1 MLAIISPAKSLDF
14 ETPPVIR
21 KHSTPDFLN
30 ESKVL
35 IEELRHFGP
44 ADISKLM
51 GISAKL
57 GDLNYRR
64 YAQWSTPF
72 SPSNAKQAAL
82 AFTGDVYMGL
92 EGWNFDARDFNFA
105 QQHLRIL
112 SGLYGL
118 LRPLDLIQP
127 YRLEMG
133 TGLPTA
139 KGSDL
144 YAFWG
149 DKLTRSVN
157 KAIKDQGQPIL
168 VNLASKEYFAALQPD
183 AIDARIITPTF
194 RDLKNGRYKFLSFF
208 AKKARGLMASYLIRE
223 RVKTVKALKAFNCAG
238 YHYSEEQSRG
248 DNWVFLRDQSSE
260 QSAMSG

>member
-14 ETPPVIR
+14 ETPPVTR
-21 KHSTPDFLN
+21 KHTTPDFLD
-30 ESKVL
+30 ESQVL
-35 IEELRHFGP
+35 IEELRRFCP

-51 GISAKL
+51 GISVKL

-72 SPSNAKQAAL
+72 SPKNAKQAAL

-105 QQHLRIL
+105 QRHLRIL

-133 TGLPTA
+133 TGLPNTN
-139 KGSDL
+139 GPNL

-149 DKLTRSVN
+149 NKLTRSVN
-157 KAIKDQGQPIL
+157 QAIEDQGQPIL
-168 VNLASKEYFAALQPD
+168 VNLASKEYFASLQPE
-183 AIDARIITPTF
+183 AIDARIITPSF
-194 RDLKNGRYKFLSFF
+194 LDLKNGRYKFLSFF
-208 AKKARGLMASYLIRE
+208 AKKARGLMASYLIKE
-223 RVKTVKALKAFNCAG
+223 RVKTVKALKAFDCEG
-238 YHYSEEQSRG
+238 YRYSEEQSRG
-248 DNWVFLRDQSSE
+248 DNWVFLRDRPSE
-260 QSAMSG
+260 

>member
-21 KHSTPDFLN
+21 KHTMPDFLN
-30 ESKVL
+30 ESQAL
-35 IEELRHFGP
+35 IGELRRLGP

-51 GISAKL
+51 GISVKL

-64 YAQWSTPF
+64 YAQWTTPF
-72 SPSNAKQAAL
+72 SPGNAKQAAL

-92 EGWNFDARDFNFA
+92 EGWEFDARDFNFA
-105 QQHLRIL
+105 QRHLRIL

-133 TGLPTA
+133 TGLPNQNGA
-139 KGSDL
+139 DL

-157 KAIKDQGQPIL
+157 EAIEDQGQSIL
-168 VNLASKEYFAALQPD
+168 VNLASKEYFAALQPE
-183 AIDARIITPTF
+183 AINARIITPTF

-223 RVKTVKALKAFNCAG
+223 RVKTVKALKAFDCAG
-238 YHYSEEQSRG
+238 YRYSEEQSRG
-248 DNWVFLRDQSSE
+248 NNWVFLRDQP
-260 QSAMSG
+260 A

>member
-1 MLAIISPAKSLDF
+1 MLAILSPAKSLDF
-14 ETPPVIR
+14 ETPPVTR
-21 KHSTPDFLN
+21 KHTTPDFLS
-30 ESKVL
+30 ESQSL
-35 IEELRHFGP
+35 IEELRQFSP

-51 GISAKL
+51 RISVKL

-64 YAQWSTPF
+64 YAQWATPF
-72 SPSNAKQAAL
+72 SPKNAKQAAL
-82 AFTGDVYMGL
+82 AFSGDVYMGL

-133 TGLPTA
+133 TGLPTV

-157 KAIKDQGQPIL
+157 EAIADQGQPIL
-168 VNLASKEYFAALQPD
+168 VNLASNEYFAALQPD

-208 AKKARGLMASYLIRE
+208 AKRARGLMASYLIKE
-223 RVKTVKALKAFNCAG
+223 RVKTVKALKAFDCAG
-238 YHYSEEQSRG
+238 YRYSEEQSRG
-248 DNWVFLRDQSSE
+248 DNWVFLRDRPAWQH
-260 QSAMSG
+260 AHR